1 MAKASAE
8 SSTGISEV
16 MKQIRQKKFLPVYLF
31 YGNEQYIIEE
41 IIRLIID
48 GAVDP
53 ALRQLNVE
61 KYYCTETD
69 SETIVTSALSIPML
83 SERKVIVVR
92 DYDKIND
99 SKALRH
105 YYDHPSQST
114 ILVLTAGGIDK
125 RKSIFS
131 IIAKMGALIKCEN
144 LKKAELIEWV
154 KNKISSFGKDIS
166 DNAIDM
172 LFDLKGNSLQE
183 VYTELE
189 KLITFVGDKRKIDE
203 KDILSVTGA
212 TKEFN
217 VFELINLIGNGDK
230 SKAIIMLNKL
240 LDQNTEPILIV
251 NLLSRHFIILWKIQN
266 LKRINQNPNEIS
278 SIVQINPYF
287 LKDYLSQ
294 AEKFNIVKLEKCI
307 DSLKEADLQLKS
319 VSLPKRIIMDKL
331 LCNLIS
337 PSR

>member
-1 MAKASAE
+1 MAKASSE
-8 SSTGISEV
+8 GTIGISEII
-16 MKQIRQKKFLPVYLF
+16 KQIEKKVFAPIYLF

-41 IIRLIID
+41 IIRLIVD
-48 GAVDP
+48 TAVDP

-61 KYYCTETD
+61 KYYCSETD

-83 SERKVIVVR
+83 SERKVIIVR
-92 DYDKIND
+92 DYEKIND

-105 YYDHPSQST
+105 YFEHPSQST
-114 ILVLTAGGIDK
+114 ILVLTANSIDK

-131 IIAKMGALIKCEN
+131 IIAKIGVTIKCEN
-144 LKKAELIEWV
+144 LKKPELIEWV
-154 KNKISSFGKDIS
+154 KNKIHSYGKEIS
-166 DNAIDM
+166 DPTIEM

-189 KLITFVGDKRKIDE
+189 KVITFAGDKKKIDE

-217 VFELINLIGNGDK
+217 VFELINLIGNGEK
-230 SKAIIMLNKL
+230 SKAIIMMNKL

-266 LKRINQNPNEIS
+266 LKRVNQNPNEIAS
-278 SIVQINPYF
+278 VMQINPYF

-294 AEKFNIVKLEKCI
+294 ADKFNIVKLEKCI
-307 DSLKEADLQLKS
+307 EFLKNADLQLKS
-319 VSLPKRIIMDKL
+319 VSLPKRIILDKL
-331 LCNLIS
+331 LCDLIT
-337 PSR
+337 PAR

>member
-1 MAKASAE
+1 MAK
-8 SSTGISEV
+8 STSDGSISISEII
-16 MKQIRQKKFLPVYLF
+16 KQVEKNIFFPIYLF
-31 YGNEQYIIEE
+31 YGNEQYIVEE

-48 GAVDP
+48 KCVDP

-61 KYYCTETD
+61 KYYCSETD

-92 DYDKIND
+92 DYEKIND

-105 YYDHPSQST
+105 YFEFPSQST
-114 ILVLTAGGIDK
+114 ILILTANTIDK

-131 IIAKMGALIKCEN
+131 IVAKIGAVIKCEN
-144 LKKAELIEWV
+144 LKRPELIEWV
-154 KNKISSFGKDIS
+154 KNKIHSYGKDIS
-166 DNAIDM
+166 DTSIEM

-183 VYTELE
+183 VYTELD
-189 KLITFVGDKRKIDE
+189 KVITFAGEKQFIED

-217 VFELINLIGNGDK
+217 VFELINLIGSGEK
-230 SKAIIMLNKL
+230 TKAIIMMNKL

-266 LKRINQNPNEIS
+266 LKRINKNPNEIAS
-278 SIVQINPYF
+278 VVQINPYF

-294 AEKFNIVKLEKCI
+294 AEKFNLVRLEKCI
-307 DSLKEADLQLKS
+307 NFLKDADLQLKS
-319 VSLPKRIIMDKL
+319 VSLPKRIILDRL
-331 LCNLIS
+331 LCDLVN
-337 PSR
+337 PVR